1 MRPFKL
7 EFEWHTKNKGG
18 ERKKMTQLRTTMVAL
33 GIITL
38 VIMTMIPMQAIA
50 KEKKIELSEEGQKQ
64 YNDLKEGYITTFT
77 QGLAG
82 KLSESEVREIVE
94 GVFEEHMK
102 EFEEAYEYA
111 DELSERPQFDKY
123 FEEWMSSVGS
133 GITEKL
139 AEVTVN

>member
-1 MRPFKL
+1 
-7 EFEWHTKNKGG
+7 
-18 ERKKMTQLRTTMVAL
+18 MTQLRPTILAL
-33 GIITL
+33 GIIAL
-38 VIMTMIPMQAIA
+38 VMMTMIPMQAIA
-50 KEKKIELSEEGQKQ
+50 KEKKIELSEEGQKR

-94 GVFEEHMK
+94 GVFEEPSIMK
-102 EFEEAYEYA
+102 EFEEAYQYA
-111 DELSERPQFDKY
+111 DEPSELPQFTKN

-133 GITEKL
+133 RITEKL

>member
-1 MRPFKL
+1 
-7 EFEWHTKNKGG
+7 
-18 ERKKMTQLRTTMVAL
+18 MTQLRPTILAL
-33 GIITL
+33 GIIAL
-38 VIMTMIPMQAIA
+38 VMMTMIPMQAIA
-50 KEKKIELSEEGQKQ
+50 KEKKIELSEKGQKQ

-94 GVFEEHMK
+94 RVFEEPSIMK
-102 EFEEAYEYA
+102 EFEEAYQYA
-111 DELSERPQFDKY
+111 DEPSELPQFTKN

-133 GITEKL
+133 RITEKL

>member
-1 MRPFKL
+1 
-7 EFEWHTKNKGG
+7 
-18 ERKKMTQLRTTMVAL
+18 MTQLRLTILAL
-33 GIITL
+33 GIIAL
-38 VIMTMIPMQAIA
+38 VMMTMIPMQAIA
-50 KEKKIELSEEGQKQ
+50 KEKKIELSEKGQKQ

-94 GVFEEHMK
+94 GVFEEPSIMK
-102 EFEEAYEYA
+102 EFEEAYQYA
-111 DELSERPQFDKY
+111 DEPSELPQFTKH

-133 GITEKL
+133 RITEKL

>member
-1 MRPFKL
+1 
-7 EFEWHTKNKGG
+7 
-18 ERKKMTQLRTTMVAL
+18 MTQLRPTILAL
-33 GIITL
+33 GIIAL
-38 VIMTMIPMQAIA
+38 VMMTMIPMQAIA
-50 KEKKIELSEEGQKQ
+50 KEKKIELSEKGQKQ

-94 GVFEEHMK
+94 GVFEEPSIMK
-102 EFEEAYEYA
+102 EFNEAYQYA
-111 DELSERPQFDKY
+111 DEPSELPQFTKN

-133 GITEKL
+133 RITEKL

>member
-1 MRPFKL
+1 
-7 EFEWHTKNKGG
+7 
-18 ERKKMTQLRTTMVAL
+18 MTQLRPTILAL
-33 GIITL
+33 GIIAL
-38 VIMTMIPMQAIA
+38 VMMTMIPMQAIA
-50 KEKKIELSEEGQKQ
+50 KEKKIELSEKGQKQ

-94 GVFEEHMK
+94 GVFEESSIMK
-102 EFEEAYEYA
+102 EFEEAYQYA
-111 DELSERPQFDKY
+111 DEPSELPQFTKH

-133 GITEKL
+133 RITEKL

>member
-1 MRPFKL
+1 MS
-7 EFEWHTKNKGG
+7 
-18 ERKKMTQLRTTMVAL
+18 QLRPTILAL
-33 GIITL
+33 GIIAL
-38 VIMTMIPMQAIA
+38 VMMTMIPMQAIA
-50 KEKKIELSEEGQKQ
+50 KEKKIELSEKGQKQ

-94 GVFEEHMK
+94 GVFEEPSIMK
-102 EFEEAYEYA
+102 EFEEAYQYA
-111 DELSERPQFDKY
+111 DEPSELPQFTTH

-133 GITEKL
+133 RITEKL